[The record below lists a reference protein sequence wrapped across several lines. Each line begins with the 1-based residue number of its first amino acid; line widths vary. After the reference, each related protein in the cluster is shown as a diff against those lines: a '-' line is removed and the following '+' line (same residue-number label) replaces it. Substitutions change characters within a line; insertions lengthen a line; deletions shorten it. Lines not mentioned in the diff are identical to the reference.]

1 MISLQVS
8 QLERITEGVLFNCSD
23 KEALFTGVTI
33 DSRNVQGG
41 ELFVAVKGDNND
53 GHNYIDQAINNNVS
67 VVVAEKSFSN
77 WNQNRKNIPI
87 VAVENSHEA
96 LLEIA
101 EYYRNTLSATFVG
114 ITGSNGK
121 TTTKEFAFSLFN
133 SVEEKSFRSPGNF
146 NNLFGVPLS
155 IFKIQFDTKVAI
167 MEMGISTST
176 EMPKLTK
183 LIKPDIILITN
194 VGPSHLEYLSTVKE
208 VALAKLEIVK
218 NSSNDIPLLIN
229 GDDEILVKQ
238 TQKIRKDFYTFG
250 FNNDNNLTPENIK
263 QSNDGTTNVT
273 IDNIEFKLPFGGTY
287 QIMNLMAAY
296 SVFITAGYTIT
307 QKQANKLNFCSA
319 PMRGQL
325 EEFAGVKFMVDC
337 YNANPDSVKAGLKA
351 FSQIKTNRRRVLILG
366 DMLELGKDSEKYHR
380 EIGRIINQYSF
391 DFIILIG
398 YEVKNIPDE
407 IIDIETIYF
416 KDVTVASKE
425 IRNLL
430 TQNDFAYIKGSRS
443 IELEKILK
451 QFKNN
456 EGDI

>member
-8 QLERITEGVLFNCSD
+8 QLERITEGVLFSCSD
-23 KEALFTGVTI
+23 KETLFTGVTI

-67 VVVAEKSFSN
+67 AVVAEKSFSN

-96 LLEIA
+96 LLKIA
-101 EYYRNTLSATFVG
+101 EFYRNTLSATFIG

-133 SVEEKSFRSPGNF
+133 LVEENSFRSPGNF
-146 NNLFGVPLS
+146 NNLFGAPLS
-155 IFKIQFDTKVAI
+155 IFKIQFDTKIAI
-167 MEMGISTST
+167 MEIGISTST
-176 EMPKLTK
+176 EMPKLTQ

-229 GDDEILVKQ
+229 GDDEILVEQ

-263 QSNDGTTNVT
+263 QNNDGTTNVT

-307 QKQANKLNFCSA
+307 QEQANKLNLCSA

-325 EEFAGVKFMVDC
+325 EEYAGVKFMVDC

-391 DFIILIG
+391 GFIILIG
-398 YEVKNIPDE
+398 HEVKNIPDE

-443 IELEKILK
+443 VGLEQILK